1 MICKINN
8 NSYHESTSAFSRCFF
23 PKKTRTLM
31 PLRGQPFLYNRQ
43 FTKYRRKSWYI
54 VIVSPQNTKIVFV
67 ENFRLF
73 EGYTYLRPVI
83 SSFQPTFYDQW
94 FEMFCTILKILDTIL
109 TQKVGFSRLSA
120 WSPIQPLK
128 ASKYCKTVVV

>member
-8 NSYHESTSAFSRCFF
+8 NSYHDSTSAFFRCFF

-43 FTKYRRKSWYI
+43 FTKYGKSWYF
-54 VIVSPQNTKIVFV
+54 VIVSPQNIKIAFI
-67 ENFRLF
+67 ENFRLS

-83 SSFQPTFYDQW
+83 SNFQPTFYDQW
-94 FEMFCTILKILDTIL
+94 FGMFCTILEILGTIL
-109 TQKVGFSRLSA
+109 TQKVGFAHLSA
-120 WSPIQPLK
+120 WSPIQSLK